1 MCVFS
6 GVLLWPLI
14 DSPIQKINAQNSW
27 NFALIDYFH
36 DMSLLRNDDDNS
48 INFQRAS
55 CTLDGCVKI
64 WTSRVDSVG
73 TETGKLL
80 SNLETGG
87 KGADNEGDDSDN
99 PDREP
104 SQTTKRKER
113 GPGTT
118 LVKDPAQLK
127 NKKPDLEFAV
137 DPLFRK
143 TCADFDE
150 GGASGLLMNHLSLGI
165 GSEGC
170 MRVIFDAS
178 DPMGKVDEEEVIEEP
193 EDLINLSYL
202 RSMRFPPHVYSS
214 LR

>member
-1 MCVFS
+1 
-6 GVLLWPLI
+6 
-14 DSPIQKINAQNSW
+14 
-27 NFALIDYFH
+27 
-36 DMSLLRNDDDNS
+36 MSLLRNDDDNT

-80 SNLETGG
+80 SNLESNGRN
-87 KGADNEGDDSDN
+87 ADDDDDDENSDN
-99 PDREP
+99 PDADP
-104 SQTTKRKER
+104 TQPKKKKASNR
-113 GPGTT
+113 GPATT
-118 LVKDPAQLK
+118 LAKDPSQLK

-178 DPMGKVDEEEVIEEP
+178 DSMGKVEDEDVIEEP
-193 EDLINLSYL
+193 EDDVDLSFL
-202 RSMRFPPHVYSS
+202 RSKLFHY
-214 LR
+214 

>member
-1 MCVFS
+1 
-6 GVLLWPLI
+6 
-14 DSPIQKINAQNSW
+14 
-27 NFALIDYFH
+27 
-36 DMSLLRNDDDNS
+36 MSLLRNNDDNS

-80 SNLETGG
+80 TNLETGG
-87 KGADNEGDDSDN
+87 GNVGNSGEESDN
-99 PDREP
+99 PDGEP
-104 SQTTKRKER
+104 SQTKKRKER
-113 GPGTT
+113 GPGST
-118 LVKDPAQLK
+118 LVKDPSQLK

-150 GGASGLLMNHLSLGI
+150 GGAGGLLMNHLSLGI

-178 DPMGKVDEEEVIEEP
+178 DPMGKVEEEDVIEEP
-193 EDLINLSYL
+193 EDLIDFSYL
-202 RSMRFPPHVYSS
+202 RGWSFLFVS
-214 LR
+214 